1 MSYLEQI
8 LKGAQQR
15 GGLTDEEFGSIF
27 QQFMPQQQTQPN
39 LGMPQG
45 GIGMDVQRRTPIQQ
59 TQVPMTW
66 GTGVNTAALGKK
78 SGVTPDPTFGL
89 YDRYKSSQRH
99 DTNLFSEQT
108 GMLAEQDRGMY
119 DDEEAK
125 KGLFSM
131 DWFK

>member
-27 QQFMPQQQTQPN
+27 QSFMPQQQTQPN
-39 LGMPQG
+39 LGMSQG
-45 GIGMDVQRRTPIQQ
+45 RIGMDVQRRTPIKQ

-66 GTGVNTAALGKK
+66 GSGVNTASLGNKGII
-78 SGVTPDPTFGL
+78 SDPTFGL

>member
-1 MSYLEQI
+1 MTYLEQI

-27 QQFMPQQQTQPN
+27 QSFMPQQQTQPN
-39 LGMPQG
+39 LGMSQG
-45 GIGMDVQRRTPIQQ
+45 RIGMDVQRRTPIKQ
-59 TQVPMTW
+59 TQMPMTW
-66 GTGVNTAALGKK
+66 GTGLNTAS
-78 SGVTPDPTFGL
+78 SGNKGVISDPTFGL
-89 YDRYKSSQRH
+89 YDRYKASQRH

>member
-8 LKGAQQR
+8 LQGAQQR
-15 GGLTDEEFGSIF
+15 GGLTDEEFSSIF

-39 LGMPQG
+39 LGMPQQP
-45 GIGMDVQRRTPIQQ
+45 VQQIQRQTPIQQ
-59 TQVPMTW
+59 TQMPMTW
-66 GTGVNTAALGKK
+66 GTGLNTASFGKN

-89 YDRYKSSQRH
+89 YDRYKTAKRH
-99 DTNLFSEQT
+99 DTNFLSEQT
-108 GMLAEQDRGMY
+108 GMLAEQDKGMY
-119 DDEEAK
+119 DDEEDK